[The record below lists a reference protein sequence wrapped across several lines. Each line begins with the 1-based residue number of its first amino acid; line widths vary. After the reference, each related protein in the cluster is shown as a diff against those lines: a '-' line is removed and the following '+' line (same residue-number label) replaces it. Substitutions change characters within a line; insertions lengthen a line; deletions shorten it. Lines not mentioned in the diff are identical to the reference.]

1 LPGQRLAGPDGRRE
15 RGTGPRPASGAAALE
30 RGQPIGCG
38 RRIVY
43 LYRRPEGRRPVRG
56 RPSGALRGYVP
67 AGRAQPDDPEFA
79 AASEAAYG
87 LLTATIERCRA
98 AGRLHG
104 HSLEVVA
111 VSAWSLVHG
120 LSALWLSGRLAERI
134 TEQDPQRLAAAVS
147 DLFVDAVLPPPERTA
162 ESR

>member
-1 LPGQRLAGPDGRRE
+1 MFRLD
-15 RGTGPRPASGAAALE
+15 ALN
-30 RGQPIGCG
+30 
-38 RRIVY
+38 
-43 LYRRPEGRRPVRG
+43 
-56 RPSGALRGYVP
+56 
-67 AGRAQPDDPEFA
+67 PDDPELV

-87 LLTATIERCRA
+87 VLTAAIERCRA

-104 HSLEVVA
+104 RSAEVVA
-111 VSAWSLVHG
+111 VSAWSVVHG

-162 ESR
+162 GKAADLASR

>member
-1 LPGQRLAGPDGRRE
+1 MP
-15 RGTGPRPASGAAALE
+15 ALE
-30 RGQPIGCG
+30 RGQPIGCW
-38 RRIVY
+38 RRIAY
-43 LYRRPEGRRPVRG
+43 LHPRPEGRLRHHGDLPD
-56 RPSGALRGYVP
+56 ALLEAVERN
-67 AGRAQPDDPEFA
+67 PDDPEFA

-104 HSLEVVA
+104 RSPEVVA
-111 VSAWSLVHG
+111 VSAWSMVHG

-147 DLFVDAVLPPPERTA
+147 DLFVDAVLPPPERA
-162 ESR
+162 MGQGR